1 MDKLE
6 LDVRVARLERR
17 SSHLTVLV
25 ALMGAALACMLFF
38 ALVGHADVSP
48 AYATVL
54 PMPTVAPAPVAT
66 PAPMFPPAPPADGTM
81 AVLHD
86 QLATLRDLR
95 NQDLITEDEW
105 HAKKNKLLSAPVK
118 ASDLRSDL
126 ERVRDLVDQE
136 AICEGERDTL
146 KKKLLEIEE

>member
-6 LDVRVARLERR
+6 LDARVARLERR
-17 SSHLTVLV
+17 CSHLTALV
-25 ALMGAALACMLFF
+25 TAFGVALACMVFF
-38 ALVGHADVSP
+38 ALAEGQVNIP
-48 AYATVL
+48 ATAVYAA
-54 PMPTVAPAPVAT
+54 PMPMPT
-66 PAPMFPPAPPADGTM
+66 PAPMITPAPPAHGSM
-81 AVLHD
+81 AALHD

-126 ERVRDLVDQE
+126 ERVRDLVDQQ

-146 KKKLLEIEE
+146 KKKLLEIDE